1 MNRRK
6 EYRDLQSAN
15 DTSHG
20 QEDLSQDDLSFIH
33 MVDFMALLSENL
45 PENDCEASSH
55 KIVKGRLIREMEG
68 FFSVRVRQVQM
79 HHIESVGMK
88 EIDSIIDQLLG
99 RKMYS
104 AGAFLMMFVTAA
116 ALSKY
121 KGYDFNDNLPDWLAM
136 LLYAYTALR
145 ILDIVKKSVQLKKS
159 GDMAASIMENTRT
172 NAEEKVRKL
181 TDLFAEN
188 VYCGNLPIDLIAMV
202 LLALNMF

>member
-33 MVDFMALLSENL
+33 MVDFMTLLSENL

-55 KIVKGRLIREMEG
+55 KIVKRRLIRELED
-68 FFSVRVRQVQM
+68 FFSGQVRRVQM
-79 HHIESVGMK
+79 DHIESVGMK

-104 AGAFLMMFVTAA
+104 AGAFLMMFVAAA

-121 KGYDFNDNLPDWLAM
+121 KGYDFNDHLPDWLTM
-136 LLYAYTALR
+136 PLYAYTALR
-145 ILDIVKKSVQLKKS
+145 MLDIVKKSVQLKKS

-172 NAEEKVRKL
+172 NVEEKVRKL
-181 TDLFAEN
+181 TDLLMES
-188 VYCGNLPIDLIAMV
+188 VYFGNLAIDLIAMV